1 MWYLRV
7 ALKVSKA
14 NTHQEREVKLG
25 GEWIETRRQSDNGE
39 KNYLVAIVRNQT
51 DLLIILLGQ
60 SSTELKKCLGVSIIS
75 LHLIIIY
82 VKSSCTLK
90 Y

>member
-14 NTHQEREVKLG
+14 NTHQEREVKLC
-25 GEWIETRRQSDNGE
+25 GEWIETRRQSDNG
-39 KNYLVAIVRNQT
+39 KNYLVAIVSNQT
-51 DLLIILLGQ
+51 DLSIILLGQ